1 MSKLLLVLLVAILFV
16 MVLRTFRPELPKT
29 SAAPKPASPRMTRA
43 EALEV
48 LGLSEGATREE
59 MQAAYKAL
67 IRKVHPDAPG
77 GSDYLASKLNQAKQ
91 TLLG

>member
-1 MSKLLLVLLVAILFV
+1 VSKLVLVLLVAILFV
-16 MVLRTFRPELPKT
+16 MVLRTFRPELPKSST
-29 SAAPKPASPRMTRA
+29 PKPASPRMTRA

-48 LGLSEGATREE
+48 LGLSEGASRKDV
-59 MQAAYKAL
+59 QAAYKAL

-77 GSDYLASKLNQAKQ
+77 GSGYLATKLNQAKQ